1 MYKKELKVLDN
12 LFEYNGVTN
21 IMPGRDYS
29 QHLLWMNEY
38 LADIDN
44 LLADADLQTIDHHN
58 FTDEIEYSNNFLIAL
73 LDYAKDLQCFVLSLL
88 DTPFKDNL
96 TDNAVDKINDI
107 DINSYSTE
115 NTLDIKQRGFYNRGT
130 KDFNYTSI
138 GSVRFQDFIVGN
150 AAYVVPDEFKGF
162 TTQFSNY
169 YENVKTNL
177 NGLSEEEFLYGLLN
191 KDTPEM
197 ELKKFV
203 SAVLDITIIKP
214 LIETFTGEDLI
225 TGKELS
231 SMERG
236 IKFAGAVV
244 GIITLGSSG
253 ILKMPLDQA
262 AQQLGRT
269 LLIDVAATSAS
280 YATGIICEELDLPVG
295 LTIILCIAAGTAVSI
310 TLNSIEY
317 RKVDITAGETSTN
330 LLKSENCIPNVEEA
344 FINPDKLTKYALNP
358 DHPVGAN
365 KARVFESALGY
376 NLSNSDDLMKQVF
389 EKLPMCDAVP
399 GTVDVYGARYT
410 VDIPITGPNGNTA
423 NVRTGWI
430 IKAGSSIPELTTL
443 YVK

>member
-73 LDYAKDLQCFVLSLL
+73 LDYAKDISSFVLLLL
-88 DTPFKDNL
+88 DNPFKDNL
-96 TDNAVDKINDI
+96 MDNAVDKINDV
-107 DINSYSTE
+107 DINSYSTA
-115 NTLDIKQRGFYNRGT
+115 NTLDIKRLDYCDSGT
-130 KDFNYTSI
+130 YYTSI
-138 GSVRFQDFIVGN
+138 GSVTFQDFIVGN

-214 LIETFTGEDLI
+214 LIETITGEDLI
-225 TGKELS
+225 TGQELS

-310 TLNSIEY
+310 TLNGIEY
-317 RKVDITAGETSTN
+317 RQVDITAGEASTN